1 LISTLT
7 FFRFPTRTSFAKLSI
22 GDKLKD
28 TAGMIDVAKMVIF
41 DIGIHLPL
49 LYFPS
54 YYTCKEIVIGQ
65 TWNPID
71 WITDGCAKY
80 WANKEEDLWAMIKL
94 WGPVDCIQ
102 FSIMPLHYSLPF
114 RHLVRLVLH
123 LKEYMFY
130 T

>member
-1 LISTLT
+1 
-7 FFRFPTRTSFAKLSI
+7 
-22 GDKLKD
+22 
-28 TAGMIDVAKMVIF
+28 MIDVAKMVIF